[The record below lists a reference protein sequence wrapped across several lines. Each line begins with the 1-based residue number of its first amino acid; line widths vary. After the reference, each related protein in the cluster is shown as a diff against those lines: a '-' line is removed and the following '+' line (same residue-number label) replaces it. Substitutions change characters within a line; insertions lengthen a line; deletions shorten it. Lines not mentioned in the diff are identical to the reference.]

1 MNILATYHP
10 PDKDYGHMKVE
21 EPKTPYNYMDEED
34 GPDLDPDALS
44 QKMMEGK
51 KPKVVA
57 RLEEAEEE
65 EEESEEEEE
74 NLTEEEKAK
83 KDDFEEKR
91 KQHYNEFYAVQLARK
106 LMEED
111 SEEDSEEEK
120 SEESPME
127 EQSESQHLED
137 ERMELADNSRGSVV
151 ERDTNH
157 SVLAEARKDD
167 ENVEILVYAG
177 DCKPSKVPPISSELA
192 KLPGGDLA
200 MICRNLVGWGHESGP
215 YATGVAN
222 RQGNTWTKGEETK
235 SVDENDKSE
244 DVPQK
249 DEESAVKEAKSRAEA
264 LKRLDEHEETYIQ
277 CMNCEMDY
285 AVGVNEY
292 AACHVCKE
300 EFKSEDCKM
309 KVCDNCS
316 EDEQIIC
323 VPCFESEN
331 KKEGD
336 SVVDNKVTVTVD
348 VHKSD
353 IVSESDDVQKESS
366 SEYSIN
372 PFTSSNESQ
381 VVENEKE
388 KLSESPRPSE
398 SQMR

>member
-1 MNILATYHP
+1 MAALHDPDKQPRRGILKKTSSKGSFDAPPEFRTPVPEAQPSEGNIKWDEMNILATYHP

-127 EQSESQHLED
+127 EQSESQHPED

-167 ENVEILVYAG
+167 ENVEILV
-177 DCKPSKVPPISSELA
+177 
-192 KLPGGDLA
+192 
-200 MICRNLVGWGHESGP
+200 
-215 YATGVAN
+215 
-222 RQGNTWTKGEETK
+222 
-235 SVDENDKSE
+235 
-244 DVPQK
+244 
-249 DEESAVKEAKSRAEA
+249 
-264 LKRLDEHEETYIQ
+264 
-277 CMNCEMDY
+277 
-285 AVGVNEY
+285 
-292 AACHVCKE
+292 
-300 EFKSEDCKM
+300 
-309 KVCDNCS
+309 
-316 EDEQIIC
+316 
-323 VPCFESEN
+323 
-331 KKEGD
+331 
-336 SVVDNKVTVTVD
+336 
-348 VHKSD
+348 
-353 IVSESDDVQKESS
+353 
-366 SEYSIN
+366 
-372 PFTSSNESQ
+372 
-381 VVENEKE
+381 
-388 KLSESPRPSE
+388 
-398 SQMR
+398 